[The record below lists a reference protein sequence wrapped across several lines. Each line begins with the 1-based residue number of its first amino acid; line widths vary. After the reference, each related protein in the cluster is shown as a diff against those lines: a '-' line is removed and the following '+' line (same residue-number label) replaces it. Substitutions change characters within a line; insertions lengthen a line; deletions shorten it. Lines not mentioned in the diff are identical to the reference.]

1 MKMKRP
7 RDEEIHVVTKEE
19 MEETRRLLARADMR
33 KVSPFKGIRGATCPT
48 CEQPTMDYSDGLIY
62 ECYHTGGR
70 VVVTNLSGMRCRN
83 CGEQTYDLKS
93 SGIIERVLE
102 ERVPGGYE
110 CTITTLGGERLGI
123 YLPKDVVREM
133 DIEPK
138 QKAIIKLLS
147 RRRMI
152 IEV

>member
-1 MKMKRP
+1 MKMERP
-7 RDEEIHVVTKEE
+7 RNEKIHIVTKKE
-19 MEETRRLLARADMR
+19 MKEVHQLLAKADAR
-33 KVSPFKGIRGATCPT
+33 RESPLKGMRGAICPV
-48 CEQPTMDYSDGLIY
+48 CNQPTMDYSDNLTY
-62 ECYHTGGR
+62 ESYRLGER
-70 VVVTNLSGMRCRN
+70 VVITNLSGLRCRS
-83 CGEQTYDLKS
+83 CGDQVYDLRS

-138 QKAIIKLLS
+138 QKAIIKLLT
-147 RRRMI
+147 RHRMI

>member
-1 MKMKRP
+1 MERP

-19 MEETRRLLARADMR
+19 MEETRRLLAKADRR
-33 KVSPFKGIRGATCPT
+33 KVSPFKGMRGGTCPT
-48 CEQPTMDYSDGLIY
+48 CEQPTMDYAENMIHDIYGTGERVAIAGL
-62 ECYHTGGR
+62 T
-70 VVVTNLSGMRCRN
+70 GMRCRN

-133 DIEPK
+133 DIGPRR
-138 QKAIIKLLS
+138 KAIIKLLT
-147 RRRMI
+147 RRRMV

>member
-1 MKMKRP
+1 MKMERP
-7 RDEEIHVVTKEE
+7 RDEKIQIVTKKE
-19 MEETRRLLARADMR
+19 MKEVQRLLAKADAR
-33 KVSPFKGIRGATCPT
+33 RESPLKGMRGAICSI
-48 CEQPTMDYSDGLIY
+48 CNQPTMDYNDNLTY
-62 ECYHTGGR
+62 ENYRLGER
-70 VVVTNLSGMRCRN
+70 VVITNLSGLRCTS
-83 CGEQTYDLKS
+83 CGDQAYDLRS

-147 RRRMI
+147 RRRMV

>member
-1 MKMKRP
+1 MDRPKPEEVPVITKAQLQEAKRIL
-7 RDEEIHVVTKEE
+7 EKAA
-19 MEETRRLLARADMR
+19 L
-33 KVSPFKGIRGATCPT
+33 KKSPFEGVRGVICPS
-48 CEQPTMDYSDGLIY
+48 CNQPTMEYSDSLIHEIY
-62 ECYHTGGR
+62 RTGER
-70 VVVTNLSGMRCRN
+70 VVVTGLTGTKCTS
-83 CGEQTYDLKS
+83 CGDVLYDLRS
-93 SGIIERVLE
+93 AGIVDRVLE

-147 RRRMI
+147 RHRMI

>member
-1 MKMKRP
+1 MERP
-7 RDEEIHVVTKEE
+7 RDEEIHVITEEE
-19 MEETRRLLARADMR
+19 MEETRRLLARLDR
-33 KVSPFKGIRGATCPT
+33 LEESPLKGMRGATCPT
-48 CEQPTMDYSDGLIY
+48 CDQPTMDYSDGLIY
-62 ECYHTGGR
+62 ECYLAGER
-70 VVVTNLSGMRCRN
+70 VAVTNLSGTRCRN

-93 SGIIERVLE
+93 SGIIDRVLD
-102 ERVPGGYE
+102 ERAPGGYE
-110 CTITTLGGERLGI
+110 CTVTTLGGKRLGI

-133 DIEPK
+133 DIEPR

>member
-1 MKMKRP
+1 MERP
-7 RDEEIHVVTKEE
+7 RDEEIHVVTKKE
-19 MEETRRLLARADMR
+19 MEETRRLLAKAYAR
-33 KVSPFKGIRGATCPT
+33 KESPLKGMRGAICSV
-48 CEQPTMDYSDGLIY
+48 CNQPTVDYADDLVY
-62 ECYHTGGR
+62 ESYHTGGH
-70 VVVTNLSGMRCRN
+70 VVITGLTGMRCRN
-83 CGEQTYDLKS
+83 CGDQGYDLRS
-93 SGIIERVLE
+93 SGIIERVLD

-147 RRRMI
+147 RHRMVV
-152 IEV
+152 EV

>member
-1 MKMKRP
+1 MKMERP
-7 RDEEIHVVTKEE
+7 RAEEIHVVTKEE
-19 MEETRRLLARADMR
+19 MEEVRRLLRRADMR
-33 KVSPFKGIRGATCPT
+33 KESPLKGMKGATCPV
-48 CEQPTMDYSDGLIY
+48 CNQPTMDYSDNLTY
-62 ECYHTGGR
+62 ESYRLGER
-70 VVVTNLSGMRCRN
+70 VVITNLSGMRCRN
-83 CGEQTYDLKS
+83 CGDQGYDLRS

-138 QKAIIKLLS
+138 QKAIIKLLT
-147 RRRMI
+147 RHRML

>member
-1 MKMKRP
+1 MERP
-7 RDEEIHVVTKEE
+7 RNEKIHIVTKKE
-19 MEETRRLLARADMR
+19 MKEVHQLLAKADAR
-33 KVSPFKGIRGATCPT
+33 RESPLKGMRGAICSV
-48 CEQPTMDYSDGLIY
+48 CNQPTMDYSDNLTY
-62 ECYHTGGR
+62 ESYRLGER
-70 VVVTNLSGMRCRN
+70 VVITNLSGLRCTS
-83 CGEQTYDLKS
+83 CGDQAYDLRS

-138 QKAIIKLLS
+138 QKAIIKLLT
-147 RRRMI
+147 RHRMI

>member
-1 MKMKRP
+1 MKRP
-7 RDEEIHVVTKEE
+7 RDEEIHVATKEE
-19 MEETRRLLARADMR
+19 MEETRRLLERADMR
-33 KVSPFKGIRGATCPT
+33 KVSPFKGIRNATCPT
-48 CEQPTMDYSDGLIY
+48 CEQPAMDYSDGLIY
-62 ECYHTGGR
+62 DCYCSGGR
-70 VVVTNLSGMRCRN
+70 VAVTNLSGMRCRN
-83 CGEQTYDLKS
+83 CGDQFFDLKS
-93 SGIIERVLE
+93 SGIIDRVLD
-102 ERVPGGYE
+102 ERTPGGYE

-147 RRRMI
+147 RRRML

>member
-1 MKMKRP
+1 MKMERP

-19 MEETRRLLARADMR
+19 MEEVRRLLAKADAR
-33 KVSPFKGIRGATCPT
+33 KESPLKRVRGGICPV
-48 CEQPTMDYSDGLIY
+48 CNQPTMDYADDLVY
-62 ECYHTGGR
+62 ESYRTGER
-70 VVVTNLSGMRCRN
+70 VVITGLTGTRCRN
-83 CGEQTYDLKS
+83 CSDQAYDLRS

-147 RRRMI
+147 RRRMV

>member
-1 MKMKRP
+1 MKMERP
-7 RDEEIHVVTKEE
+7 RNEKIHIVTKKE
-19 MEETRRLLARADMR
+19 MEEVRQLLAKADAR
-33 KVSPFKGIRGATCPT
+33 RESPLKGMQSAICSV
-48 CEQPTMDYSDGLIY
+48 CNQPTMDYSDNLTY
-62 ECYHTGGR
+62 ESYRLGER
-70 VVVTNLSGMRCRN
+70 VVITNLSGLRCTS
-83 CGEQTYDLKS
+83 CGDQAYDLRS
-93 SGIIERVLE
+93 NGIIERVLE

-110 CTITTLGGERLGI
+110 CTITTLGGARLGI

-147 RRRMI
+147 RRRMV

>member
-1 MKMKRP
+1 MERP
-7 RDEEIHVVTKEE
+7 RDEEIHVVTKKE
-19 MEETRRLLARADMR
+19 MEEVRRLLAKADAR
-33 KVSPFKGIRGATCPT
+33 KESPLKRVRGGICPV
-48 CEQPTMDYSDGLIY
+48 CNQPTMDYTDDLVY
-62 ECYHTGGR
+62 ESYRTGER
-70 VVVTNLSGMRCRN
+70 VVITGLTGTRCRS
-83 CGEQTYDLKS
+83 CSDQAYDLRS

-147 RRRMI
+147 RRRMV

>member
-1 MKMKRP
+1 MERP
-7 RDEEIHVVTKEE
+7 RNEKIHIVTKKE
-19 MEETRRLLARADMR
+19 MDEVHQLLAKADARR
-33 KVSPFKGIRGATCPT
+33 KSPLKGMRGAICSV
-48 CEQPTMDYSDGLIY
+48 CNQPTMDYSDNLTY
-62 ECYHTGGR
+62 ESYRLGER
-70 VVVTNLSGMRCRN
+70 VVITNLSGLRCRS
-83 CGEQTYDLKS
+83 CSDQAYDLRS

-147 RRRMI
+147 RRRMV

>member
-1 MKMKRP
+1 MGRP

-19 MEETRRLLARADMR
+19 MEETRRLLARADAR
-33 KVSPFKGIRGATCPT
+33 KESPLKGIRGDTCPT
-48 CEQPTMDYSDGLIY
+48 CNQPTMDYAENMVHDIY
-62 ECYHTGGR
+62 GGGER
-70 VVVTNLSGMRCRN
+70 VVITGLTGTKCRS
-83 CGEQTYDLKS
+83 CGDQAYDLRS

-147 RRRMI
+147 RHRMI

>member
-1 MKMKRP
+1 MERP
-7 RDEEIHVVTKEE
+7 RNEKIHIVTKKE
-19 MEETRRLLARADMR
+19 MEEVRQLLAKADAR
-33 KVSPFKGIRGATCPT
+33 RESPLKGMRGAICSV
-48 CEQPTMDYSDGLIY
+48 CNQPTMDYSDNLTY
-62 ECYHTGGR
+62 ESYRLGER
-70 VVVTNLSGMRCRN
+70 VVITNLSGLRCTS
-83 CGEQTYDLKS
+83 CGDQAYDLRS
-93 SGIIERVLE
+93 NGIIERVLE

-147 RRRMI
+147 RRRMV

>member
-1 MKMKRP
+1 MKMERP
-7 RDEEIHVVTKEE
+7 RAEKIHVVTKEE
-19 MEETRRLLARADMR
+19 MKEVRQLLARVP
-33 KVSPFKGIRGATCPT
+33 KESPLKGMKGAVCPT
-48 CEQPTMDYSDGLIY
+48 CNQPTMDYSGDLIY
-62 ECYHTGGR
+62 ESYRAGER

-83 CGEQTYDLKS
+83 CGDQAYDLRS
-93 SGIIERVLE
+93 TGIIERVLE

-147 RRRMI
+147 RHRMI

>member
-1 MKMKRP
+1 MKMERP

-19 MEETRRLLARADMR
+19 MEETRRLLAKAHARKKSPLKGMR
-33 KVSPFKGIRGATCPT
+33 GVICPV
-48 CEQPTMDYSDGLIY
+48 CNQPTVDYSDDLVY
-62 ECYHTGGR
+62 ESYRTGER
-70 VVVTNLSGMRCRN
+70 VVITGLTGMRCRN
-83 CGEQTYDLKS
+83 CGDQGYDLRS

-138 QKAIIKLLS
+138 QKAIIKLLT
-147 RRRMI
+147 RHRML